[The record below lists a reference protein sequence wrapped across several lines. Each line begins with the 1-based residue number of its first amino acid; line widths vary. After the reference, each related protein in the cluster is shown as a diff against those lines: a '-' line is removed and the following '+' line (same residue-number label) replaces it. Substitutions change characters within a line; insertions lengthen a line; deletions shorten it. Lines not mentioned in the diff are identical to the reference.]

1 VPKLANNIDI
11 RLRRSAVPG
20 NVPTVEQLQ
29 LGELA
34 INTADGKLFLKKE
47 YDGGIEQIIEVGAKS
62 GAGLS
67 STYNNYIYTSDGGL
81 QTVTGADD
89 AGNVL
94 KYDLSTPTR
103 IQVHLNGVLLHQ
115 GIDFVANDGTSII
128 FAFPIDAGQVVQV
141 SAYNSEGASFD
152 NDFILDDGYSFT
164 VGTDE
169 ETRFYHNGTNT
180 ILKHLG
186 YNGGDLKIQYRDSD
200 RIDIDSA
207 GVNIFGSFRLNG
219 DPVVTLT
226 DVISAI
232 NTEVDTGFVEAL
244 NISASFV
251 SYVPD
256 SDHFSTNVQEAI
268 DHLYNSKLDIS
279 ALTAS
284 IVLYPTTATIVV
296 DGTYTKMVTSIDDP
310 DFDDIAVD
318 INTGP
323 LVGSNVLIAELSTVQ
338 GVLVGN
344 TGIINIHTVGN
355 VRVNPDGA
363 NGSATFYYE
372 VYKRS
377 DVGVET
383 LLTTSSNTAE
393 ISLDTYGEFY
403 ADALLPATTF
413 IASDRVVIKYYGNE
427 ITGNVNTT
435 YDFQFG
441 GESPVRSN
449 FPVPVSV
456 VPQDV
461 TSGIISTD
469 TTNFDGILSVAD
481 DTVQKALDTI
491 DGITTTDIPQGDNLY
506 FTTEA
511 SRSVISAGN
520 GLIYD
525 PVTGQFDIDTTSSVQ
540 FGQVSASIFVGSLLG
555 NAATATDADLLD
567 GNHGSHYRID
577 IYDINGVIVN

>member
-115 GIDFVANDGTSII
+115 GIDFVANNGTSII
-128 FAFPIDAGQVVQV
+128 FAFPIDAGQVIQV

-256 SDHFSTNVQEAI
+256 SDHFSTNVQQAI
-268 DHLYNSKLDIS
+268 DHLYDSKLDIS
-279 ALTAS
+279 ALNAS
-284 IVLYPTTATIVV
+284 IVLYPTTATIAV
-296 DGTYTKMVTSIDDP
+296 DGTYTKMVTSINDSDY
-310 DFDDIAVD
+310 DAVAVD
-318 INTGP
+318 VNTGNIS
-323 LVGSNVLIAELSTVQ
+323 GTDQLIANLSTEQ

-344 TGIINIHTVGN
+344 TGVINIHTVGN
-355 VRVNPDGA
+355 VRVNPDGS

-372 VYKRS
+372 VYKRTGA
-377 DVGVET
+377 GVET
-383 LLTTSSNTAE
+383 LLSTSSA
-393 ISLDTYGEFY
+393 SALVSVKSYVEFF
-403 ADALLPATTF
+403 ADALLPPTDFTAT
-413 IASDRVVIKYYGNE
+413 DRIVKYYGNK
-427 ITGNVNTT
+427 ITGNSNTT

-540 FGQVSASIFVGSLLG
+540 FGQVSASTFVGSLLG
-555 NAATATDADLLD
+555 NAATASDADLLD